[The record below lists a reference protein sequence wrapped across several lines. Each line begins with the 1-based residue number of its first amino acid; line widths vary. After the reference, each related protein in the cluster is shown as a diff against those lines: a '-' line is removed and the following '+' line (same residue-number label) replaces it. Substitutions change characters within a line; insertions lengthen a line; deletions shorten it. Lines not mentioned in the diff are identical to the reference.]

1 MVVILPKFLQGLSIS
16 RLNILNWRHMSLKK
30 QAKKAKLMQGNIDI
44 PLFQCTPVLFSGRGP
59 ETVTQLQH
67 STGQSD
73 SNTETGIETETQ

>member
-1 MVVILPKFLQGLSIS
+1 
-16 RLNILNWRHMSLKK
+16 
-30 QAKKAKLMQGNIDI
+30 MQGNIDI
-44 PLFQCTPVLFSGRGP
+44 PLFQCSPVLFSGRGP